1 MFEIETIVENQTYLG
16 TAVPGTNISQDLV
29 SSVQKSEVLAVTQP
43 QVGRKCK
50 QKLKHLNTKTS
61 RDLEEP
67 LCESGLTDRQ
77 IPQREPVTPPQQ
89 DPKTKAKNPS
99 ESFYQ
104 MTGAKMVEVFKVDSM
119 SDKDELTITL
129 EREQAALRAE
139 AERLKERTEIVKAE
153 GPLEDIVREIR
164 LKRLQ
169 LDLIDAECREE
180 EVLLKVSQLEDALEK
195 EKENQKEAQK
205 SLAQEKEENTRLA
218 AALTQAEEDLKRETL
233 QWQEESTGL
242 LQSIQDHKQALRQN
256 TVEEDMMR
264 RLECLTQQLAMLGK
278 KTKKPSLMTR
288 FFNLF
293 K

>member
-1 MFEIETIVENQTYLG
+1 METIVENQTYLC
-16 TAVPGTNISQDLV
+16 TAGPGTNISQDLV

-50 QKLKHLNTKTS
+50 QKLKHLNTNTS

-67 LCESGLTDRQ
+67 LWESGLTGRQ
-77 IPQREPVTPPQQ
+77 IPQREPVTPSQQ
-89 DPKTKAKNPS
+89 DPKTKARNPS
-99 ESFYQ
+99 QSFYQ
-104 MTGAKMVEVFKVDSM
+104 MTGAKMVEVSKVDLM

-205 SLAQEKEENTRLA
+205 SLAQEKEENTRLV

-264 RLECLTQQLAMLGK
+264 RMECLTQQLAMLGK